1 MDKAD
6 EEQQASIG
14 SSLSGVTEEELL
26 SLNFL
31 IS

>member
-6 EEQQASIG
+6 EEQQASIDP
-14 SSLSGVTEEELL
+14 SLSGVTEEELL